1 MTQQPSF
8 EFNNGNV
15 AVITGG
21 ADGIGLAAAKKFCS
35 LGMKVCIA
43 DLNEEALESAA
54 SELDEVM
61 IEVVD
66 VTNLQQMTQLK
77 EKVYERYG
85 RVDVLMN
92 NAGIVLPAGSWDQLD
107 NWKTMIDVNLLGVI
121 HGIHCFS
128 EAMIRQKTPGL
139 IINTGSKQGITSP
152 PGNPCY
158 NTTKAA
164 LKVITETL
172 QHSLRNEEDCQI
184 NAKLLVPGFTYT
196 GMVRKYLPEKPA
208 SAWTA
213 EQVVEFMMERVQ
225 AGDFYI
231 ICPDNDAD
239 RELDNKRMEWAMGDI
254 IHNRSPLSRWD
265 PDYKDEYEAFILH

>member
-1 MTQQPSF
+1 MSQHPAFKS
-8 EFNNGNV
+8 GNV

-21 ADGIGLAAAKKFCS
+21 ADGIGLAAAKHYAK

-43 DLNEEALESAA
+43 DLNEEALEKATG
-54 SELDEVM
+54 E
-61 IEVVD
+61 IEGVYTEIVD
-66 VTNLQQMTQLK
+66 VTDLQQVTQLRD
-77 EKVYERYG
+77 KVYEKFG
-85 RVDVLMN
+85 QVDVLMN

-107 NWKTMIDVNLLGVI
+107 NWRTMIDVNLLGVI

-128 EAMIRQKTPGL
+128 NSMIQQKTPGL

-172 QHSLRNEEDCQI
+172 EHSLRNEDGCQI
-184 NAKLLVPGFTYT
+184 SAKLLVPGFTYT
-196 GMVRKYLPEKPA
+196 GMVRKFLPKKPE

-213 EQVVEFMMERVQ
+213 EQVVSFMVDRIE

-231 ICPDNDAD
+231 ICPDNDAN

-265 PDYKDEYEAFILH
+265 PKYQEEYEAFILH